1 MATEHTLLREI
12 TGHIARNQLDEAAR
26 LCSLLTKQ
34 YPQNDAGWCAA
45 SVIACK
51 TRAPERGLLCA
62 DKAVSIN
69 PQDSNNWFARANV
82 LVALKQFDSALIDAQ
97 KALALNPNEPKFLD
111 NAAGVASQTG
121 HFELAEKYYTE
132 ALTHSPE
139 NPRLHFNLGTIK
151 RFLGRQN
158 EAADCFDKAVTYDP
172 ADFESYHLRS
182 DVVTQ
187 TPQSN
192 HIEQLSM
199 LLDAPIADWRGEMK
213 LCFALAKELED
224 LKQFDNSFTYLE
236 RGANLRRRHMAY
248 DVTTDERAIDDIVA
262 AYSKSTFR
270 DIEPGDSTESPVF
283 IIGLPRTGT
292 TLVERILSNHSEME
306 SLGELNEFA
315 LELTR
320 CVRRQGTPADRHHF
334 IELSSLLNFKDLGRA
349 YLNSVLPRRS
359 TKPRFIDKLPLNFLY
374 CGLIHKALPSAKI
387 IHVTRRPMDACYAM
401 YKRLFRDA
409 YPMSYDLEDLGRYY
423 LRYRYLM
430 THWHQLMPGA
440 LHSVSYESL
449 VEDLEGETRRLL
461 SFCQLPWQAD
471 CIEFY
476 RNTAASTTA
485 SASQIRQPIYS
496 SSVGKWKYYS
506 EQLAPLS
513 RLLEAGGVAIDE
525 TPNFEELSWS

>member
-12 TGHIARNQLDEAAR
+12 TGHIARNQLDQAAR
-26 LCSLLTKQ
+26 LCSLLTNQ

-51 TRAPERGLLCA
+51 TKDPERGLACA

-69 PQDSNNWFARANV
+69 AKDSNNWFARANV

-97 KALALNPNEPKFLD
+97 KALALNPNEAKFLD
-111 NAAGVASQTG
+111 NAAGIASQTG
-121 HFELAEKYYTE
+121 HFDLAEKYYTE
-132 ALTHSPE
+132 ALTRSPE
-139 NPRLHFNLGTIK
+139 NARLHFNLGTIK
-151 RFLGRQN
+151 RFLGRQG
-158 EAADCFDKAVTYDP
+158 EAETCFDRAIQYDP

-192 HIEQLSM
+192 HVEQLS
-199 LLDAPIADWRGEMK
+199 LLLETPIADWRGEMK

-224 LKQFDNSFTYLE
+224 LKQFEDSFQYLE
-236 RGANLRRRHMAY
+236 RGANLRRRHMTY
-248 DVTTDERAIDDIVA
+248 DVTTDERAIDDIIA
-262 AYSKSTFR
+262 TYSEALFGN
-270 DIEPGDSTESPVF
+270 IEQGASTESPIF
-283 IIGLPRTGT
+283 IVGLPRTGT
-292 TLVERILSNHSEME
+292 TLVERILSNHTDVE

-320 CVRRQGTPADRHHF
+320 GVRRHGIPADRHHF
-334 IELSSLLNFKDLGRA
+334 IEMSSLMNFDDLGRA
-349 YLNSVLPRRS
+349 YLNSVSSRRG
-359 TKPRFIDKLPLNFLY
+359 TEPRFIDKLPLNFLY
-374 CGLIHKALPSAKI
+374 CGLIHKALPRAKI

-423 LRYRYLM
+423 LSYRSLM
-430 THWHQLMPGA
+430 THWHRLMPGA
-440 LHSVSYESL
+440 LHSVSYELL

-461 SFCQLPWQAD
+461 SFCDLPWQAN
-471 CIEFY
+471 CIEFH

-485 SASQIRQPIYS
+485 SASQIRQPIYN
-496 SSVGKWKYYS
+496 SSVDKWKHYA
-506 EQLAPLS
+506 EQLVPLS
-513 RLLEAGGVAIDE
+513 RLLEEGGVAIDE
-525 TPNFEELSWS
+525 APNFEELSRS